1 METAVKPDGTQ
12 FALYYFDFDGYKFVS
27 KVRMDSDMYKR
38 VSNVPEHYF
47 VLMNKDC
54 LAELVGTGKSL
65 EQIKA
70 KLYEINKG
78 GSSAIIELAD
88 E

>member
-1 METAVKPDGTQ
+1 METVTKPDGTKYAIYP
-12 FALYYFDFDGYKFVS
+12 FEFDGYKFISRVL
-27 KVRMDSDMYKR
+27 VDSEIHKKI
-38 VSNVPEHYF
+38 VNVPEHYF
-47 VLMNKDC
+47 ALMNVDC

-65 EQIKA
+65 SEIKA
-70 KLYEINKG
+70 RLYEINKG